1 LSVRQGTTKN
11 AIKKRAKKLKNWR
24 KKLQKNILKKML
36 TNVIKNVTI
45 NNVNKKSELLTA
57 ISDWR

>member
-1 LSVRQGTTKN
+1 
-11 AIKKRAKKLKNWR
+11 
-24 KKLQKNILKKML
+24 ML

-57 ISDWR
+57 ISERKKKFPKKYFKKVLTRYYNGCYNTKAV